1 MTRTRILSLIVGV
14 GLLLFAVAQLIRPTI
29 PNPPVTAEIQ
39 APPEVKA
46 ILQQRCYQCHSNE
59 VKLPVLDQVAPAYW
73 LAAHDVREARQ
84 HLNFSEIGKLPKAQQ
99 NATLFEA
106 INMIQLGAMPLPRY
120 LLAHRGAGVTPEE
133 LQTLRRYATSLA
145 VPLPKADAN
154 AALTQQAQVA
164 PPTQVKPS
172 LNGIEIPRDYKN
184 WKPISSTDRW
194 DNGTLRQILGNDV
207 ALKAIAEG
215 HVNPWPDGT
224 KFAKVAW
231 KVAPD
236 GAGGLKAGD
245 FFQVEFMLK
254 DSVAY
259 KDTDGWGWARWRG
272 ADLKPYGKDAHL
284 ANECIGCHLPA
295 KDRDYVYTFPLK
307 GQQ

>member
-1 MTRTRILSLIVGV
+1 MIDRIEVVLI
-14 GLLLFAVAQLIRPTI
+14 LKISPIR
-29 PNPPVTAEIQ
+29 
-39 APPEVKA
+39 
-46 ILQQRCYQCHSNE
+46 
-59 VKLPVLDQVAPAYW
+59 
-73 LAAHDVREARQ
+73 
-84 HLNFSEIGKLPKAQQ
+84 
-99 NATLFEA
+99 
-106 INMIQLGAMPLPRY
+106 LGAMPLSRY
-120 LLAHRGAGVTPEE
+120 LLAHRDAGVTPAE
-133 LQTLRRYATSLA
+133 LQVLRRYAATLA
-145 VPLPKADAN
+145 VPLPKADA
-154 AALTQQAQVA
+154 TSPQQTAVTS
-164 PPTQVKPS
+164 PTQVKPS

-184 WKPISSTDRW
+184 WRPISSTDRW

-231 KVAPD
+231 KVASD
-236 GAGGLKAGD
+236 GSGGLKAGD
-245 FFQVEFMLK
+245 FYQVEFMLRN
-254 DSVAY
+254 SVTY

-284 ANECIGCHLPA
+284 ANECIGCHLPV